1 MKTSPRTNAYHC
13 KFIRSSAIDP
23 GGFFFFGGSVGG
35 GGGAVV
41 ARDMMRRVPGALY

>member
-13 KFIRSSAIDP
+13 KFIRSSTIDP
-23 GGFFFFGGSVGG
+23 GGFFLGGSVGG